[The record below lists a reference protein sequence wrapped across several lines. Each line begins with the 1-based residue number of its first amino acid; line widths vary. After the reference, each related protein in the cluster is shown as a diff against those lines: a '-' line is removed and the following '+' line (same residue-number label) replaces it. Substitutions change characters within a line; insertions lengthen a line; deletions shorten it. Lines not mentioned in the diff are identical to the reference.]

1 MWNVPVAQLDR
12 ALDYGLRGLG
22 FESLRV
28 HKKIATMGCYFALG
42 FCLKFE
48 GLDV

>member
-1 MWNVPVAQLDR
+1 
-12 ALDYGLRGLG
+12 
-22 FESLRV
+22 
-28 HKKIATMGCYFALG
+28 MGCYFALG